1 MLESIPYTPPEKA
14 TLMELEVKDE
24 ENIVRETD
32 LDTDKPSNN
41 NQGQTELDF

>member
-1 MLESIPYTPPEKA
+1 
-14 TLMELEVKDE
+14 MELEVKDE

-32 LDTDKPSNN
+32 LNTDKSSNN